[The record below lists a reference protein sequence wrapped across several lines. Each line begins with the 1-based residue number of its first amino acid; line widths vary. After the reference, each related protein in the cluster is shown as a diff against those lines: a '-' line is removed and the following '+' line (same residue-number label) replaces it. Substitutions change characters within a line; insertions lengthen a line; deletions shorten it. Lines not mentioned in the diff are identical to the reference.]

1 MPHAP
6 HTPTT
11 PANPFG
17 TSGQAPADRRDF
29 PTWNPFE
36 GPPELELTLPEATEE
51 AIRRAYGEW
60 REYLPHGLSLSD
72 YGCYRNGWL
81 RELAIS
87 SAMKP
92 LIPVLPT
99 DKVTDAAR
107 SAADIAFDCVANL
120 LSHYEPD

>member
-6 HTPTT
+6 HTSTT
-11 PANPFG
+11 PFNPFV
-17 TSGQAPADRRDF
+17 TPGQAPADRRDL

-36 GPPELELTLPEATEE
+36 GPPEPELALAEATEE

-60 REYLPHGLSLSD
+60 REYLPHGLSLTD
-72 YGCYRNGWL
+72 YGCYRYGWL

-92 LIPVLPT
+92 LIPVLPPE
-99 DKVTDAAR
+99 KVTAAAHA
-107 SAADIAFDCVANL
+107 AADTAFDCVANL